1 MLNLSFFHVH
11 VKVFLLFT
19 SDKPVSVKRHRRNQS
34 SCGGNKIF
42 KADLGND
49 QGMADTSLPPEETKL
64 TSNNDTNEAPRDV
77 HDIPYTGDGGEVYRE
92 KAICLDKAY
101 KHYGKGGKKFPVL
114 LGLDMNVEQGTIY
127 GLLGKM

>member
-1 MLNLSFFHVH
+1 M
-11 VKVFLLFT
+11 
-19 SDKPVSVKRHRRNQS
+19 KRHRRNQS

-42 KADLGND
+42 KADLGNE
-49 QGMADTSLPPEETKL
+49 QGMTDTNMSPEETTP
-64 TSNNDTNEAPRDV
+64 TSNNDKNEVPLDV
-77 HDIPYTGDGGEVYRE
+77 HDIPYNGDGGEGYRE

-127 GLLGKM
+127 GLLGKLWLHII

>member
-1 MLNLSFFHVH
+1 MFI
-11 VKVFLLFT
+11 LFT